1 MNIAYTI
8 LELDRHENSNDL
20 RSKLSFLPELK
31 TEVCDARVQYPKC
44 VEKYSQYVHIF
55 KSITNVGLIGL
66 WISTLNAFYDF
77 LNSDFDNLLIL
88 EDDVNV
94 INDFENIF
102 KKCIL
107 ELPKDFGIFSLGYA
121 EVYKQYYNE
130 KFDIKNKKYICKMF
144 QTGSSI
150 GLLYKKQFVEELLNS
165 ILKYKILGGFSDT
178 AILSYGL
185 GNVEPTTKF
194 SPYSVRPNVIDYSN
208 ETLEKNKIIGGLLTY
223 DISIPSTLENSPNTR
238 DFK

>member
-1 MNIAYTI
+1 MNITYTI
-8 LELDRHENSNDL
+8 LELDRHENSNNL

-31 TEVCDARVQYPKC
+31 TQVCDARVEYPKC
-44 VEKYSQYVHIF
+44 VEKYPQYTYIF
-55 KSITNVGLIGL
+55 NSITNVGLIGL
-66 WISTLNAFYDF
+66 WISTFNTFYNF

-88 EDDVNV
+88 EDDINV

-107 ELPKDFGIFSLGYA
+107 ELPEDFGIFSLGYA

-130 KFDIKNKKYICKMF
+130 KFNIPNKKYICKMF

-150 GLLYKKQFVEELLNS
+150 GLLYKRQFVEEFLDY
-165 ILKYKILGGFSDT
+165 ILKYKVLGGFSDT
-178 AILSYGL
+178 AILSYAL
-185 GNVEPTTKF
+185 GNVKSTNKF
-194 SPYSVRPNVIDYSN
+194 LPYSVRPNVIDYSN
-208 ETLEKNKIIGGLLTY
+208 QALEKNKIIGGLLTY
-223 DISIPSTLENSPNTR
+223 DISIPSTLENSPNIR